1 VSQLDAAAGPQE
13 NQQENA
19 QQKAS
24 ENPLVDK
31 QDTSDIPD
39 VMSFLLLRK
48 LVGIIGMLLPFV
60 LIAGNA
66 IIGDD
71 LQASMSGYYYTSMRN
86 IFVGALCGLGIFL
99 VTYNGYDR
107 PDRIITNIAGAGAIC
122 VAFFPTS
129 PAKPTS
135 GQSVIGDLH
144 LAFAFTVFAMLA
156 VMSLRFA
163 KRSPTPE
170 RGLGRLEKISYALGF
185 TPPGTSTTPALE
197 IAIYRG
203 CGLAIIVCIALV
215 KPLANVGGY
224 SLLVLEAIMLVAF
237 GTSWFVKGKHILPVP
252 VKSVGR

>member
-1 VSQLDAAAGPQE
+1 LDATAGPQGNE
-13 NQQENA
+13 QENPP
-19 QQKAS
+19 QVPS
-24 ENPLVDK
+24 VNPLVDN

-39 VMSFLLLRK
+39 VISFLLLRK

-60 LIAGNA
+60 LVAGNA

-107 PDRIITNIAGAGAIC
+107 ADRIITNIAGAGAIC
-122 VAFFPTS
+122 VAFFPTT

-135 GQSVIGDLH
+135 SESLIGDFH
-144 LAFAFTVFAMLA
+144 LGFAFLVFAMLA

-163 KRSPTPE
+163 KQMPTPPT
-170 RGLGRLEKISYALGF
+170 GLRPMARIGYAFGF

-203 CGLAIIVCIALV
+203 CGVAIIVCMALV

-224 SLLVLEAIMLVAF
+224 SLLILEAIMLVAF
-237 GTSWFVKGKHILPVP
+237 GTAWFVKGKHFLAVP
-252 VKSVGR
+252 VRSVTR